1 MQERAV
7 DAVRDWNERLGADAT
22 WAAVSHADVIKAIA
36 ADALGLHLDQ
46 FQRIQIDPCS
56 VTVIRY
62 TELRPFVVRL
72 NDVGGSVDG
81 LIPTKKPARRKR
93 RTARDSD
100 AVVGGGAG
108 A

>member
-1 MQERAV
+1 V
-7 DAVRDWNERLGADAT
+7 
-22 WAAVSHADVIKAIA
+22 A

-81 LIPTKKPARRKR
+81 LIPGKKPGRRR
-93 RTARDSD
+93 RTARESD